1 MISHE
6 QAVYALEHML
16 PGTQNHI
23 DYLIGHPIDPVTGA
37 QTEQAFVV
45 RWKCEHP
52 EPSMDAIEAAFA
64 PLAEAFNTSQQA
76 LIVRHQR
83 SLLFVKADA
92 EVAKALDNGNMT
104 GVTAWGA
111 YRKALRDIPTQPGF
125 PHTVVWPEQPTE
137 A

>member
-1 MISHE
+1 
-6 QAVYALEHML
+6 
-16 PGTQNHI
+16 
-23 DYLIGHPIDPVTGA
+23 
-37 QTEQAFVV
+37 
-45 RWKCEHP
+45 
-52 EPSMDAIEAAFA
+52 MDAIEAAFA